1 MSVTDTARPRS
12 SEVSILIR
20 FIRQLRRVPFSVA
33 FAIAW
38 LAAMVFVAFCA
49 DMIRPYGITA
59 MDLRSRLSQ
68 PGNPAHL
75 LGTDELGRDVL
86 SRLLQSIRVSL
97 AIAFGATIISAVFG
111 TALGFAAAKFRG
123 AVEHLVLV
131 LADFQ
136 AALPFLIMSLAVL
149 AFFGSSMPLLIG
161 LMGFYGWERY
171 ARIARGLAIS
181 ASAQG
186 YAAAVVQLGARP
198 ARVYINHI
206 LPNVASTLIVSMTL
220 TFPEIILMESGLS
233 FLGLGVQPPET
244 SLGNMVGFGREYLTR
259 ASWIM
264 LAPAFVIMMTT
275 LAISLVGDW
284 LRDKLDP
291 TLR

>member
-1 MSVTDTARPRS
+1 M
-12 SEVSILIR
+12 
-20 FIRQLRRVPFSVA
+20 
-33 FAIAW
+33 
-38 LAAMVFVAFCA
+38 
-49 DMIRPYGITA
+49 
-59 MDLRSRLSQ
+59 
-68 PGNPAHL
+68 
-75 LGTDELGRDVL
+75 
-86 SRLLQSIRVSL
+86 SL

-186 YAAAVVQLGARP
+186 YAAAVVQLGATP
-198 ARVYINHI
+198 TRV
-206 LPNVASTLIVSMTL
+206 
-220 TFPEIILMESGLS
+220 
-233 FLGLGVQPPET
+233 
-244 SLGNMVGFGREYLTR
+244 
-259 ASWIM
+259 
-264 LAPAFVIMMTT
+264 
-275 LAISLVGDW
+275 
-284 LRDKLDP
+284 
-291 TLR
+291 

>member
-1 MSVTDTARPRS
+1 MTSADIADKPSGMERTTGA
-12 SEVSILIR
+12 LGW
-20 FIRQLRRVPFSVA
+20 LRRQVPLSVGI
-33 FAIAW
+33 AIVW
-38 LAAMVFVAFCA
+38 LLAMVLVAALA
-49 DMIRPYGITA
+49 DLIRPYGITA
-59 MDLRSRLSQ
+59 MDLSSRLSP
-68 PGNPAHL
+68 PGTLNHW

-86 SRLLQSIRVSL
+86 SRLIQSIRVSL
-97 AIAFGATIISAVFG
+97 VIAFGATILSAVFG
-111 TALGFAAAKFRG
+111 TALGFAAAQFRG
-123 AVEHLVLV
+123 FVEHLVLA

-149 AFFGSSMPLLIG
+149 AFFGSSMVLLVC

-181 ASAQG
+181 AGAQG
-186 YAAAVVQLGARP
+186 YAASVVQLGATP
-198 ARVYINHI
+198 ARVYLRHI

-259 ASWIM
+259 APWIM
-264 LAPAFVIMMTT
+264 LAPAVVIMLTT
-275 LAISLVGDW
+275 LSISLVGDW
-284 LRDKLDP
+284 LRDQLDP
-291 TLR
+291 TVR

>member
-1 MSVTDTARPRS
+1 MTIVDTSRQPA
-12 SEVSILIR
+12 SELPFFIR
-20 FIRQLRRVPFSVA
+20 FIKQVRKLPFSVG
-33 FAIAW
+33 FGIAW
-38 LAAMVFVAFCA
+38 LVAMVLVAFLA
-49 DMIRPYGITA
+49 DLIRPYGITA
-59 MDLRSRLSQ
+59 MDLRARLSL
-68 PGNPAHL
+68 PGTPAHL

-86 SRLLQSIRVSL
+86 SRLIQSIRVSL

-123 AVEHLVLV
+123 AVEHIVLV

-186 YAAAVVQLGARP
+186 YAAAVVQLGATP
-198 ARVYINHI
+198 TRVYMKHI

-259 ASWIM
+259 APWIM

-275 LAISLVGDW
+275 LSISLVGDW